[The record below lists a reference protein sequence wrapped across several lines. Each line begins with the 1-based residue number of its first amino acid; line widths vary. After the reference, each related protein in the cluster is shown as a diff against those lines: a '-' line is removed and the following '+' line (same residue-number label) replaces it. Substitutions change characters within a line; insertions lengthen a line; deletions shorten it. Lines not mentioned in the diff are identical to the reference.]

1 MTTGKLPQARVLG
14 KYHVLNEIGRG
25 SFGIVYLAHD
35 TSLDNYPVALKF
47 LPPALARDKQA
58 AANFV
63 REAQVATR
71 INHPNVVRVYEVQQ
85 TGQYLYL
92 AMQYIDGPTLADR
105 LKQVPLAPAQ
115 VVQMVAQV
123 SAALEAAHQLG
134 ILHGDIKPSNILFDR
149 TSNQWYL
156 ADFGLARVRNALG
169 LASSGGLSGT
179 LAYLS
184 PEQAREEPTDA
195 RADIYSLAVVA
206 YEALT
211 GRPAFVADTA
221 YGYIRAHTLITPP
234 APSEVN
240 PVIPTSFDA
249 PMLQALDKSPASRP
263 STAPDFA
270 RSLARAMTTATAP
283 SPTPVA
289 TALPDAS
296 SPPHAD
302 GRNSTGQWQPYI
314 QLATILLMS
323 LTLGLGGVLLLT
335 PTTYQAFFGELPQV
349 ADLSPTPPHTPTAT
363 AQPTVTP
370 RPTRTP
376 APSATPVPTRTPPPT
391 PSPVPTVDSAAF
403 NDSFNDATLSA
414 DWRPS
419 EGRLLPVLG
428 VLAVGDLVAGQTVSG
443 RLTLETGLYQSVQ
456 ITAEVRDV
464 ATPPDRFFTPNGAA
478 VAFIVYQQPDG
489 SGVALVIEQSAI
501 QFAHVSADGQFSI
514 IPGSRVTTGI
524 DFDAPQTVRF
534 EASGPR
540 LLAYINDELVT
551 RATFNGPTE
560 GQIGIFM
567 RSGLP
572 IDITARRAT
581 PKVDQFA
588 VQVLPNP
595 TDLPAVSLLGVGP
608 YFDDFEQDLCPDWQ
622 PLSGEWGVTN
632 GTLTLTRLT
641 PGRITDGWLR
651 LSNDLPW
658 QDVDVT
664 FRARE
669 LATVSNEV
677 FLFDGNAAVGLLLA
691 AQPDG
696 AGVGLVLERQSAAF
710 ATYTTTQG
718 WQVIPISRVLH
729 SIDFTA
735 NPTLRL
741 SRRGAFFAFYVNDEL
756 LTSVDLPAVPPG
768 DIALYL
774 RSALPINPAAPD
786 LVPLIDE
793 ISITPIE

>member
-47 LPPALARDKQA
+47 LPPTLARDKQA
-58 AANFV
+58 SANFV

-92 AMQYIDGPTLADR
+92 AMQYVDGSTLADR
-105 LKQVPLAPAQ
+105 LKQGPLAPAQ
-115 VVQMVAQV
+115 VVQMVTQV
-123 SAALEAAHQLG
+123 GAALEAAHQLG
-134 ILHGDIKPSNILFDR
+134 LLHGDIKPSNILFDR
-149 TSNQWYL
+149 TNNQWYL
-156 ADFGLARVRNALG
+156 ADFGLARVRNTLG

-234 APSEVN
+234 APSEIN
-240 PVIPTSFDA
+240 PVIPASFDA
-249 PMLQALDKSPASRP
+249 PLLQALDKSPAGRP

-270 RSLARAMTTATAP
+270 RSLVRAMNTATAP
-283 SPTPVA
+283 PSAPGAA
-289 TALPDAS
+289 TASTLITPDRHTTA
-296 SPPHAD
+296 
-302 GRNSTGQWQPYI
+302 GQWQAYV
-314 QLATILLMS
+314 QLASILIIALG
-323 LTLGLGGVLLLT
+323 LGLGGLLLLT
-335 PTTYQAFFGELPQV
+335 PGVYLSFFGELPQV
-349 ADLSPTPPHTPTAT
+349 ADISPTPSSTPTAT
-363 AQPTVTP
+363 PRPTGTP
-370 RPTRTP
+370 RPTSTP
-376 APSATPVPTRTPPPT
+376 APSATPVPTRTPPPS

-403 NDSFNDATLSA
+403 SDSFNDATLSA
-414 DWRPS
+414 NWRPL

-428 VLAVGDLVAGQTVSG
+428 VLTVGDLVAGQTVSG

-456 ITAEVRDV
+456 IAAEVRDV

-478 VAFIVYQQPDG
+478 VAFIVYQQTDG

-501 QFAHVSADGQFSI
+501 QFARVAADGQFSI
-514 IPGSRVTTGI
+514 IPGSRVTTSI

-551 RATFNGPTE
+551 RATYNGPFE

-588 VQVLPNP
+588 VQVLSNP
-595 TDLPAVSLLGVGP
+595 TDLPAVTLLGLAP
-608 YFDDFEQDLCPDWQ
+608 YADDFEQDLRPDWQ
-622 PLSGEWGVTN
+622 LLSGEWGVTN
-632 GTLTLTRLT
+632 GALTLNRLT
-641 PGRITDGWLR
+641 PGRITEGWLR

-669 LATVSNEV
+669 LAAVSNEV
-677 FLFDGNAAVGLLLA
+677 FLFDGNAAVGVLLA
-691 AQPDG
+691 VQPDG
-696 AGVGLVLERQSAAF
+696 SGVGLVLERQSAAF
-710 ATYTTTQG
+710 ATYTTAQG
-718 WQVIPISRVLH
+718 WQMIPASRVLH
-729 SIDFTA
+729 SIDFAA
-735 NPTLRL
+735 NPSLRV
-741 SRRGAFFAFYVNDEL
+741 SRRGAFFAFSVDDEL
-756 LTSVDLPAVPPG
+756 LTSVDLPALPPG

-774 RSALPINPAAPD
+774 RSALPVNPADPD

-793 ISITPIE
+793 ISITPSE